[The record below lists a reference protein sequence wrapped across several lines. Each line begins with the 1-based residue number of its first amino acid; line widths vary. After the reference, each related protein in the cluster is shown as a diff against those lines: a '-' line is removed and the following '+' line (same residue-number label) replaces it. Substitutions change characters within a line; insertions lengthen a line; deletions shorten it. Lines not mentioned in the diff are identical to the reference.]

1 MFFYIQG
8 KIAAKRQDF
17 LVVEFN
23 GVGFKILFP
32 ESQMKNLKI
41 GENIKVFTD
50 HLIKH
55 EEKIEMYGF
64 LTEQELELFQ
74 ALRKISG
81 VGPKASLNL
90 SVAGSLENLKQKLLS
105 QDKDPLSNL
114 KGIGAKKIQKILI
127 ELEGKTLKIEPGLQV
142 DAGEKD
148 IIDSLVAIGFSRKD
162 IIRALRQISS
172 DAKDNEEKTKE
183 VLKILGAQK

>member
-1 MFFYIQG
+1 
-8 KIAAKRQDF
+8 
-17 LVVEFN
+17 
-23 GVGFKILFP
+23 
-32 ESQMKNLKI
+32 
-41 GENIKVFTD
+41 
-50 HLIKH
+50 
-55 EEKIEMYGF
+55 MYGF

-127 ELEGKTLKIEPGLQV
+127 ELENKTLKIEPSLRV

-162 IIRALRQISS
+162 IVSALKQISLG
-172 DAKDNEEKTKE
+172 AKDNEEKTKE